1 MSNHCQTV
9 AKLKGG
15 RETLNVKTGPP
26 LSPYFSFSI
35 VLLSKKMLSL
45 RFSQS
50 HLYMAVCNK
59 NSKHLLEKLV
69 SGTL

>member
-9 AKLKGG
+9 AKLEGG

-26 LSPYFSFSI
+26 LSLYFSFSI
-35 VLLSKKMLSL
+35 VLLFKKMLFSL

-50 HLYMAVCNK
+50 HLYIVVCCC
-59 NSKHLLEKLV
+59 HLSGGVALV
-69 SGTL
+69 V